1 MRYNILSI
9 CLCSILLLASCQED
23 NYTVADDTIL
33 RDGSIGFGTTTTETS
48 VLRTR
53 AVDNVHI
60 GDSCFVSVDV
70 EPIPDPIPQTRA
82 ALIDETTLTTM
93 GVTGYLTI
101 GGSFN
106 NSATANYLINEKVS
120 KNGTDWKYT
129 NTKYWPSSTA
139 DKVSFFAYAPYFVPI
154 PGGGA
159 QTTSLDFVKKG
170 VPTISYTAFADPD
183 WQYDLMVGVP
193 LMNRTKPAV
202 NSPLQFT
209 MKHVLSSI
217 GFTVTGNGEKFNEI
231 NIQGI
236 YRTGTLSMDITNGI
250 NWYGYSDLST
260 KITAPQAGIGRTIIA
275 SAAVQQVH
283 TNDGYIMVV
292 PQDVPE
298 GAELVIEL
306 GDVEIKRIKLK
317 SILAKWEPGKRYIY
331 NLKFKNPD
339 EIEIDLTDEESNCFL
354 LNPIPNKNV
363 TYKLPIKQVN
373 RFWGNTTYNNHTPS
387 NKIEETE
394 AWQVGLL
401 WQDKQNMVRAS
412 GENNITISKSTGNGI
427 NDYYAI
433 RIPKG
438 AAVKA
443 GNFLVG
449 VSSNGSVPSLNEI
462 SAGVTNILWSWHI
475 WITDYNPYGTKAGAI
490 ASGSGTKTPVP
501 SGNLY
506 TYVDGNLGH
515 GDRVVWGRGDY
526 KYILDRNVG
535 ALAPTNTSQL
545 HTDGMFTY
553 QFGRKDPFPA
563 DVPLY
568 DINGNPVPYTISANI
583 YDYGSNTPVN
593 PKPTMAW
600 SVQHP
605 LRFLTMLPA
614 NENSEGNTLSA
625 NDGRW
630 CYDIN
635 GLYCNWNDKTV
646 TDAKRKS
653 LFDPSPQKFRMPVN
667 GTWSGMIN
675 RYDYYNYQT
684 GLNDPPYIY
693 PIAYD
698 RDPTLGQ
705 MVYDEYGEIHIWSA
719 TPLNNDDTFEAGRG
733 SAYSLNV
740 YYNGPN
746 PSYEGT
752 PAKATTRAVR
762 SVQ

>member
-1 MRYNILSI
+1 M
-9 CLCSILLLASCQED
+9 LLASCQED
-23 NYTVADDTIL
+23 NYTVVDDTIL

-93 GVTGYLTI
+93 GVTGYFTL
-101 GGSFN
+101 GGDFN

-159 QTTSLDFVKKG
+159 QTTSLDFMTKG
-170 VPTISYTAFADPD
+170 VPTINYTAFADPD

-260 KITAPQAGIGRTIIA
+260 KITALQAGIGRTIIA

-646 TDAKRKS
+646 TDAKGKS

-675 RYDYYNYQT
+675 RDDYYNYQT

-719 TPLNNDDTFEAGRG
+719 TPLNDDDTFEAGRG
-733 SAYSLNV
+733 SAYYFSM
-740 YYNGPN
+740 YFWGPN
-746 PSYEGT
+746 PSDQGT

>member
-9 CLCSILLLASCQED
+9 CLFSILLLASCQED

-93 GVTGYLTI
+93 GVTGYLTV

-106 NSATANYLINEKVS
+106 SSATANYLINEKVS
-120 KNGTDWKYT
+120 KNGTDWSYT
-129 NTKYWPSSTA
+129 NTKYWPSNIA
-139 DKVSFFAYAPYFVPI
+139 DKVSFFAYAPYIETGSNF
-154 PGGGA
+154 A
-159 QTTSLDFVKKG
+159 QTTKFTFGPGAPTVKYTSLRDDG
-170 VPTISYTAFADPD
+170 YNC
-183 WQYDLMVGVP
+183 DLMVS
-193 LMNRTKPAV
+193 
-202 NSPLQFT
+202 SPLVDKTRPNTNTALEFT

-217 GFTVTGNGEKFNEI
+217 GFTVTGYGEQFNEI
-231 NIQGI
+231 NIVGI
-236 YRTGTLSMDITNGI
+236 YRTGTLSMDIRSGVNWQNLADISTAADAPKPKING
-250 NWYGYSDLST
+250 T
-260 KITAPQAGIGRTIIA
+260 ITT
-275 SAAVQQVH
+275 SATQQQVH
-283 TNDGYIMVV
+283 TNDGYVMVV
-292 PQDVPE
+292 PQTVPDN
-298 GAELVIEL
+298 AELVIKN
-306 GDVEIKRIKLK
+306 GITEIKRVKLK
-317 SILAKWEPGKRYIY
+317 PILAKWEPGKRYIY

-339 EIEIDLTDEESNCFL
+339 EVEIDLTAEESNCFL

-373 RFWGNTTYNNHTPS
+373 RFWGNPTYNNHTPS
-387 NKIEETE
+387 NKIEGAEQ
-394 AWQVGLL
+394 WKVGLL
-401 WQDKQNMVRAS
+401 WQDKQNMVRPT

-506 TYVDGNLGH
+506 TYVDGNLGN
-515 GDRVVWGRGDY
+515 GDREVWGRGDY

-646 TDAKRKS
+646 TDAKGKS
-653 LFDPSPQKFRMPVN
+653 LFDPAPQKFRMPVN